1 MSNAISRVW
10 SKRARKKP
18 KNRTGDMSLVEHL
31 QELRKRLII
40 AVVAFILATTIGF
53 VWYQWAPPGVMTL
66 GEIIRGPYCSLPPET
81 RADFTPGDECRLLAT
96 SPIEMLMLRLKVAAV
111 AGLILSSPVWLYQI
125 WAFVT
130 PGLYKT
136 ERRWTLSFVGVAV
149 LLFVSGALL
158 AYLIVDRGLEF
169 LVTIGGE
176 TQVAALTGES
186 YFNFVLAL
194 IVIFGVSF
202 EVPLFI
208 VMLNIVDVLRYQDLK
223 EKRRIIILLVFVF
236 SALLTPSGDAYS
248 MLVLAFAVG
257 ILVELAIQF
266 CRINDKRRGIVGGVA
281 LADLDDEEA
290 SELEYTPE
298 PVEPAASVK
307 DPEPTRR
314 RNTAETDYFDDVL

>member
-1 MSNAISRVW
+1 M
-10 SKRARKKP
+10 
-18 KNRTGDMSLVEHL
+18 
-31 QELRKRLII
+31 
-40 AVVAFILATTIGF
+40 
-53 VWYQWAPPGVMTL
+53 
-66 GEIIRGPYCSLPPET
+66 
-81 RADFTPGDECRLLAT
+81 
-96 SPIEMLMLRLKVAAV
+96 
-111 AGLILSSPVWLYQI
+111 
-125 WAFVT
+125 
-130 PGLYKT
+130 
-136 ERRWTLSFVGVAV
+136 SFVGVAV

-186 YFNFVLAL
+186 YFNFLLAL

-208 VMLNIVDVLRYQDLK
+208 VMLNVVDVLRYQDLK
-223 EKRRIIILLVFVF
+223 EKRRVIILLVFVF

-266 CRINDKRRGIVGGVA
+266 CRINDKRRGIVGGAA
-281 LADLDDEEA
+281 LADLDDEQA

-298 PVEPAASVK
+298 PVEPATSVQ
-307 DPEPTRR
+307 EPKSSPR